1 MRRFILLLIISLANT
16 SYASDNNNDA
26 NSNAV
31 ITSFFAAKRIMHH
44 YVYADYRKTLYCN
57 ADFDDNKQ
65 IFLEGFWSNTHT
77 ERANYVEW
85 EHVVPAENF
94 GRAFVEWREGHEKC
108 VRYDDT
114 KFRGRECA
122 QKTNIEFQYMHADMH
137 NLYPAI
143 GAVNAARINYN
154 FTDSN
159 DATPSFEGCSISIND
174 RKVVPPDY
182 AKGQI
187 ARAYL
192 YMGAVYRLYNMSSQQ
207 KQLMGAWNKM
217 YPVTDWE
224 CEREDRI
231 YHIQGNHNMFIAE
244 QCVK

>member
-1 MRRFILLLIISLANT
+1 MRRLILLLIISLANT

-143 GAVNAARINYN
+143 GAVNAASLVIRPPVIRI
-154 FTDSN
+154 FAHTDKQKLGTTSELR
-159 DATPSFEGCSISIND
+159 TTYSRSYVRISI
-174 RKVVPPDY
+174 
-182 AKGQI
+182 
-187 ARAYL
+187 
-192 YMGAVYRLYNMSSQQ
+192 
-207 KQLMGAWNKM
+207 
-217 YPVTDWE
+217 
-224 CEREDRI
+224 
-231 YHIQGNHNMFIAE
+231 
-244 QCVK
+244 